1 MLVLRP
7 EPPED
12 ERRPEAASPDAVT
25 KKHTK
30 DKMHPAATVRP
41 ETRVEKAAISELV
54 TNVFQGGIEARLIE
68 RLRDDGQILVSL
80 VAVADRQLIGNVV
93 FSYLLISTERR
104 SIEAAALA
112 PLAVHPE
119 YQRLGV
125 GSALVTEGLRICE
138 KRRKEAVI
146 VVGDPRYYAR
156 FGFSPGTVTG
166 IASKYSGPAF
176 MGLELAPNAL
186 RNARGRA
193 IYPNAFD
200 DLD

>member
-1 MLVLRP
+1 MHPPVLV
-7 EPPED
+7 
-12 ERRPEAASPDAVT
+12 RPEAL
-25 KKHTK
+25 
-30 DKMHPAATVRP
+30 
-41 ETRVEKAAISELV
+41 VEKAAIGELV
-54 TNVFQGGIEARLIE
+54 TNVFQGDLEARLIE
-68 RLRDDGQILVSL
+68 RLRDEEQILASL
-80 VAVADRQLIGNVV
+80 VAIADQRLVGNVV
-93 FSYLLISTERR
+93 FSHLLIPTEGR

-119 YQRLGV
+119 YQRLGI
-125 GSALVTEGLRICE
+125 GSALVNEGLRICE
-138 KRRKEAVI
+138 KFGKEAVI

-186 RNARGRA
+186 RDVRGRA
-193 IYPNAFD
+193 IYPSAFD